1 VRLKAV
7 IKGNQI
13 KFLEGEYNFQIPVA
27 VEVNI
32 PDESLESLTKR
43 EHPVTQK
50 IHKLMGNIRSEDFDW
65 REEWQKHL
73 EEKYGWKSAN

>member
-1 VRLKAV
+1 MRLKAV

-13 KFLEGEYNFQIPVA
+13 KFFEGEYNFPVPVH
-27 VEVNI
+27 VEVDI

-50 IHKLMGNIRSEDFDW
+50 IRKFMGNISSGDFDW
-65 REEWQKHL
+65 KEEWQKHL
-73 EEKYGWKSAN
+73 EVKYGSESTN